1 MVQIIYYLFYGYF
14 SVKHTFNCLRK
25 MEIRKIVAL
34 LVLCLSGICCFQVK
48 AEESIKFAGIDICGP
63 NYEKLID
70 KIQKDGFELV
80 ETTESYCAFSGKSYG
95 YDALIY
101 VHRGYDPVQIE
112 FLTLEYQNMPL
123 SEVSD
128 LYTYLYK
135 DYLDM
140 YPEFN
145 KFILFDPYEREQH
158 MLAGGGGFISFVVTD
173 KNAGNG
179 VLLITYGNSKE
190 IDKGT
195 ENKQGIG
202 TDDL

>member
-1 MVQIIYYLFYGYF
+1 M
-14 SVKHTFNCLRK
+14 K
-25 MEIRKIVAL
+25 IRKIVAS
-34 LVLCLSGICCFQVK
+34 LVLCLSGICGLQVK
-48 AEESIKFAGIDICGP
+48 AEESIKFDGIDICGP

-80 ETTESYCAFSGKSYG
+80 ESTESYCEFSGKSYG
-95 YDALIY
+95 HDALIH
-101 VHRGYDPVQIE
+101 VFRGYDPVRIK
-112 FLTLEYQNMPL
+112 FLAVEYKDMPL

-135 DYLDM
+135 DNLAM
-140 YPEFN
+140 YPELN
-145 KFILFDPYEREQH
+145 KFIIFDIYEREQH
-158 MLAGGGGFISFVVTD
+158 VLAGDGGYISFVVTD